1 GLRTDRNH
9 RRRRDGQAEPR
20 PRQRGLHPPLHDA
33 RLPVPPR
40 SPRAL
45 HRRALMATAHR
56 GTKSHTHDTTE
67 VPSVDLETLTIAY
80 RDVAHAADQ
89 QVRLDVPPTPAA
101 RQTLWGM
108 ADSISV
114 HGTGMWESGYALQ
127 GIASTVKRSLLLL
140 DDVGVSD
147 FSEPSLALR
156 QLRDVIE
163 YFDASQKRTLKQAVL
178 SHPSALPPGRHRAS
192 ARSVAHELHGQG
204 VERRALRR
212 CRSRRHPLRCPR
224 ALHRGV
230 QGPTGPAHAARLRHL
245 RPQLAED
252 PGRADHR

>member
-1 GLRTDRNH
+1 
-9 RRRRDGQAEPR
+9 
-20 PRQRGLHPPLHDA
+20 
-33 RLPVPPR
+33 
-40 SPRAL
+40 
-45 HRRALMATAHR
+45 MATANR
-56 GTKSHTHDTTE
+56 GKKSHTYDITE
-67 VPSVDLETLTIAY
+67 VLSVDLETLTIAY

-127 GIASTVKRSLLLL
+127 GIASTVNRSLLLL

-163 YFDASQKRTLKQAVL
+163 YFDASQKRTLK
-178 SHPSALPPGRHRAS
+178 SC
-192 ARSVAHELHGQG
+192 SVASFGATTRTAQ
-204 VERRALRR
+204 
-212 CRSRRHPLRCPR
+212 S
-224 ALHRGV
+224 
-230 QGPTGPAHAARLRHL
+230 
-245 RPQLAED
+245 
-252 PGRADHR
+252 